1 MSQTESLYKVILP
14 FNSHMVHSSKS
25 VNGGGSKCYKEI
37 KSQMGGVDL
46 FSIMNVNTNKVYNF
60 KTKSNKLNKNTLNQ
74 DGGFLSNLNEI
85 KSMNDRIKILESRLI
100 TLENIA
106 NNAINHNTIK
116 GGAPFHEA
124 KFEAQSVAKFEA
136 NQEVFSETKHK
147 AIHDESKDEAI
158 HNDSKQNLESKQK
171 KLIESLKIL

>member
-1 MSQTESLYKVILP
+1 MMSQTESLYKVILP

-25 VNGGGSKCYKEI
+25 VNGGGTKCYKEI

-85 KSMNDRIKILESRLI
+85 KTMNDRIKILESRLI
-100 TLENIA
+100 TLENMA
-106 NNAINHNTIK
+106 NNHNQNTIK
-116 GGAPFHEA
+116 GGAPLHEA
-124 KFEAQSVAKFEA
+124 KSVANFEAKSVANFEA
-136 NQEVFSETKHK
+136 KSVANFE

-158 HNDSKQNLESKQK
+158 HNESKQNLESKQK